1 MKCIMTLGG
10 AAEGTVKVLRLSDK
24 EAKARVASGKATYC
38 SKREWK
44 QATCTARPKTE
55 EVANA

>member
-10 AAEGTVKVLRLSDK
+10 AAEREVKVLRLSDE
-24 EAKARVASGKATYC
+24 EAKARVASGEATYC

-44 QATCTARPKTE
+44 QATRAAKPKTE